1 MGTNLLFNCD
11 VSSFEPLKIY
21 SMNFF
26 KTFLAA
32 LLALTVFTFLSLLL
46 FFVVVGVLSADEKV
60 VIKDNTVL
68 HINLD
73 AEITEQQVENPF
85 EGMPVF
91 GNEIPAIGLLQLKEA
106 IRHAASDNKIAGIY
120 LDVNYPMAGFATLEE
135 IRQSLLE
142 FRESGKWVVAYSE
155 VMSEKAYYL
164 ASAADRV
171 YLNPEGELEFN
182 GLTVEISF
190 FKRLFDKLEIKPEI
204 FRVGDYKSAV
214 EPYLLDK
221 MSAENR
227 VQLTELVNS
236 IYGYMLERI
245 AEARKIP
252 VDQLKTIS
260 DKMQARNARLSME
273 LGLVDSLLYYD
284 EVLAEM
290 RSRLGLKESDKIKT
304 ISYKRYRK
312 SFSSQRSSA
321 NEIAVIVAEGTI
333 LPGKTDQGVIGSDTF
348 AESIRKA
355 RENKRVKAIVL
366 RINSP
371 GGSFQA
377 SDVIWREVS
386 LASKVKPVIA
396 SMSDYAASGGYYLAM
411 ACDTIVA
418 LPHTITG
425 SIGVF
430 SVLFDASGFLENK
443 LGITFDEVKTGEFGE
458 MVTLSRPLTQAEKE
472 VWQHRTEEIYETFT
486 GKAAQGRGINQD
498 EIKKVASGR
507 VWTGQQAKDRNL
519 VDVLGGYNEAISIA
533 AEAAGLGDDY
543 KLRYYPARKS
553 FIEQFFGSFEDNAK
567 SNQIKKELGAYYPF
581 FEQWQAVKRHQGV
594 QLRMPFELVIN

>member
-1 MGTNLLFNCD
+1 
-11 VSSFEPLKIY
+11 
-21 SMNFF
+21 MNFF
-26 KTFLAA
+26 KTFLASI
-32 LLALTVFTFLSLLL
+32 LALTVFTFLSIVL
-46 FFVVVGVLSADEKV
+46 FFIVVGLLSADEKV
-60 VIKDNTVL
+60 VIKNNTVL
-68 HINLD
+68 HLNLD

-85 EGMPVF
+85 EGMPLF
-91 GNEIPAIGLLQLKEA
+91 GNEIPAIGLLQLKEV
-106 IRHAASDNKIAGIY
+106 IKNAATDSKIAGIY
-120 LDVNYPMAGFATLEE
+120 LDVNYPMAGFATIEE

-227 VQLTELVNS
+227 VQLTDLVNS
-236 IYGYMLERI
+236 IYGYMIDRI

-252 VDQLKTIS
+252 ADRLRTIS
-260 DKMQARNARLSME
+260 DKMQARNARLSLE

-284 EVLAEM
+284 EVLADL
-290 RSRLGLKESDKIKT
+290 RNRLNLNESDKVKT

-312 SFSSQRSSA
+312 SFSSQKSSA
-321 NEIAVIVAEGTI
+321 NEIAVIVADGTI
-333 LPGKTDQGVIGSDTF
+333 LPGKADQGVIGSDTF

-377 SDVIWREVS
+377 SDVMWREVS

-418 LPHTITG
+418 QPHTITG

-430 SVLFDASGFLENK
+430 SVLFDASGFMGNK
-443 LGITFDEVKTGEFGE
+443 LGITFDEVKTGEYGE
-458 MVTLSRPLTQAEKE
+458 LVTLSRPLTKAEKDL
-472 VWQHRTEEIYETFT
+472 WQQRTEEIYETFT
-486 GKAAQGRGINQD
+486 GKAALGRGISQE
-498 EIKKVASGR
+498 EIKRVASGR

-519 VDVLGGYNEAISIA
+519 VDTLGGYNEAIAIA
-533 AEAAGLGDDY
+533 AEAAGLGDDF

-553 FIEQFFGSFEDNAK
+553 FIEQFFGSFEDNARSSQLK
-567 SNQIKKELGAYYPF
+567 RELGTHYPV
-581 FEQWQAVKRHQGV
+581 FEQWQVIKRVQGV
-594 QLRMPFELVIN
+594 QARMPFELIIN